1 MVGADRRGRHRC
13 GRGGTPRGGV
23 LLGRVRL
30 GPPGGPLRPRN
41 RGASVCREP
50 RAGVRPDR
58 DAQRRP
64 RVREGP
70 RAGDRGPSRE
80 GLWDGGRVT
89 GSGVRSRHV
98 VVVGGGI
105 TGLVAAYRLAKSS
118 NGVPIDV
125 TLLEAS
131 RTLGGKLR
139 TIEVGGARVE
149 AGADSFVVRKPW
161 AVDLCKELGLHAQL
175 VIPGASGAFVWVR
188 GRLVPFPEPSAF
200 GIPTTVGELVRWPGL
215 SLGGRARAALDLWRR
230 RRRRGDEDESLGSLV
245 SRRLG
250 REALRALVAPLLAG
264 LYAGDP
270 DRLSVQAT

>member
-1 MVGADRRGRHRC
+1 M
-13 GRGGTPRGGV
+13 
-23 LLGRVRL
+23 
-30 GPPGGPLRPRN
+30 
-41 RGASVCREP
+41 
-50 RAGVRPDR
+50 
-58 DAQRRP
+58 
-64 RVREGP
+64 
-70 RAGDRGPSRE
+70 
-80 GLWDGGRVT
+80 T

-200 GIPTTVGELVRWPGL
+200 GIPTTVASWSAGRASPSEGGPALPSTCGDADGVAATRTNRWAHWSPAVWDERRCVRW
-215 SLGGRARAALDLWRR
+215 WRP
-230 RRRRGDEDESLGSLV
+230 SWP
-245 SRRLG
+245 
-250 REALRALVAPLLAG
+250 ACTP
-264 LYAGDP
+264 
-270 DRLSVQAT
+270 ATRTV